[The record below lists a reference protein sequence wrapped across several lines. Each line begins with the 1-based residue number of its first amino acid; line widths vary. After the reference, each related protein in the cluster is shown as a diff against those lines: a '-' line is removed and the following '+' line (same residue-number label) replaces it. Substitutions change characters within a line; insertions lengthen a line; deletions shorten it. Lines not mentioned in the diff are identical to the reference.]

1 MARNVRDS
9 SLTETLRFYKLSY
22 TQGKVSWSLRRPLK
36 LRTSPRETPI
46 GGREKM
52 RSYKLAAV
60 LTVILVALAAP
71 AVGAAP
77 QTQSTLEG
85 PVLNIGHRGASAYA
99 PEHTF
104 AAYDLAIAQGA
115 DYIEIDLQM
124 TADGVLV
131 AMHDKTL
138 NRTATAPEGV
148 PNRYCRGLISKKTLE
163 QIKKCEVGSWF
174 SPEYADQRIPTLEE
188 IFKQYGTS
196 VNYYIE
202 TKNPE
207 AAPGMEEELLSLLK
221 DNGLIPDPSEPAN
234 WQVLIQSF
242 SAESLMKIHEMNP
255 DLPLIQ
261 LYWAGTSKS
270 IQRDLDAVS
279 AYAVGIGPYKKDVD
293 AALVEAAHEHCLAV
307 HPYTVNTVEEMEDL
321 ISLGVDG
328 MFTNNPDLLE
338 GVLGD
343 DALSGEAAAQ
353 QASDAYQGCSA

>member
-1 MARNVRDS
+1 M
-9 SLTETLRFYKLSY
+9 
-22 TQGKVSWSLRRPLK
+22 RR
-36 LRTSPRETPI
+36 
-46 GGREKM
+46 
-52 RSYKLAAV
+52 YKLAVA
-60 LTVILVALAAP
+60 LMVILVAFAVP
-71 AVGAAP
+71 TVGAGA
-77 QTQSTLEG
+77 QTESTLEG

-104 AAYDLAIAQGA
+104 AAYDLALEQGA

-124 TADGVLV
+124 TADGVLI

-138 NRTATAPEGV
+138 NRTADAPEGV
-148 PNRYCRGLISKKTLE
+148 PERYCRGLVSKKTLE
-163 QIKKCEVGSWF
+163 QIKQCDVGSWF
-174 SPEYADQRIPTLEE
+174 GPEYAGEQIPTLEE
-188 IFKQYGTS
+188 IFQRYGTG

-207 AAPGMEEELLSLLK
+207 ASPGMEEELLRLMDK
-221 DNGLIPDPSEPAN
+221 YGLTEPAEEN

-242 SAESLMKIHEMNP
+242 SAESLIKIHEINP

-279 AYAVGIGPYKKDVD
+279 EYAVGIGPYKKDVD

-307 HPYTVNTVEEMEDL
+307 HPYTVNTVEEMEAL
-321 ISLGVDG
+321 IALGVDG

-338 GVLGD
+338 GVLGA

-353 QASDAYQGCSA
+353 QAADAYQECRTGL

>member
-1 MARNVRDS
+1 M
-9 SLTETLRFYKLSY
+9 
-22 TQGKVSWSLRRPLK
+22 
-36 LRTSPRETPI
+36 
-46 GGREKM
+46 
-52 RSYKLAAV
+52 
-60 LTVILVALAAP
+60 VIMVAFSAP
-71 AVGAAP
+71 AVGAA
-77 QTQSTLEG
+77 QTESTLEG

-104 AAYDLAIAQGA
+104 AAYDLALEQGA

-124 TADGVLV
+124 TSDGVLV
-131 AMHDKTL
+131 ALHDKTL
-138 NRTATAPEGV
+138 NRTADAPEAV
-148 PNRYCRGLISKKTLE
+148 PEWYCRGLVSKKTLE
-163 QIKKCEVGSWF
+163 QIKMCDAGSWF
-174 SPEYADQRIPTLEE
+174 SPEYAGEQIPTLEE
-188 IFKQYGTS
+188 IFLKYGTS

-207 AAPGMEEELLSLLK
+207 AAPGMEDELLRLMEAH
-221 DNGLIPDPSEPAN
+221 GLTQPAEDN

-242 SAESLMKIHEMNP
+242 SAESLMTIHEMNE

-279 AYAVGIGPYKKDVD
+279 EYAVGIGPYKKDVD

-321 ISLGVDG
+321 ISEGVDG

-343 DALSGEAAAQ
+343 EALTGDEAAQ
-353 QASDAYQGCSA
+353 QAAEAYQECSAGL

>member
-1 MARNVRDS
+1 MEVR
-9 SLTETLRFYKLSY
+9 R
-22 TQGKVSWSLRRPLK
+22 
-36 LRTSPRETPI
+36 
-46 GGREKM
+46 
-52 RSYKLAAV
+52 YKLAAI
-60 LTVILVALAAP
+60 LMVILVAFAAP
-71 AVGAAP
+71 AVQAAP
-77 QTQSTLEG
+77 ETGSTLEG

-104 AAYDLAIAQGA
+104 ASYDLALEQGA

-148 PNRYCRGLISKKTLE
+148 PERYCRGLVSTKTLE
-163 QIKKCEVGSWF
+163 QIKMCDVGSWF
-174 SPEYADQRIPTLEE
+174 SPEYADQQIPTLEE
-188 IFKQYGTS
+188 IFQRYGTS

-202 TKNPE
+202 TKNPD
-207 AAPGMEEELLSLLK
+207 AAPGMEEELVRLLEK
-221 DNGLIPDPSEPAN
+221 YGLIPEEGPAEAES

-242 SAESLMKIHEMNP
+242 SAESLMKIHELAP
-255 DLPLIQ
+255 RLPLIQ

-307 HPYTVNTVEEMEDL
+307 HPYTVNTVEEMEAL
-321 ISLGVDG
+321 IALGVDG

-338 GVLGD
+338 GVLGT
-343 DALSGEAAAQ
+343 DALTGEAAAQ
-353 QASDAYQGCSA
+353 QAAEAYQECRTGL

>member
-1 MARNVRDS
+1 M
-9 SLTETLRFYKLSY
+9 
-22 TQGKVSWSLRRPLK
+22 RR
-36 LRTSPRETPI
+36 
-46 GGREKM
+46 
-52 RSYKLAAV
+52 YKLAAV
-60 LTVILVALAAP
+60 LMVILVAFAAP
-71 AVGAAP
+71 AVQAAP
-77 QTQSTLEG
+77 DTEATLEG

-104 AAYDLAIAQGA
+104 AAYDLALEQGA

-148 PNRYCRGLISKKTLE
+148 PNRYCRGLVSKKTLE
-163 QIKKCEVGSWF
+163 QIQMCEVGSWF
-174 SPEYADQRIPTLEE
+174 SPEYADQQIPTLEE
-188 IFKQYGTS
+188 IFLEYGTS

-202 TKNPE
+202 TKNPD
-207 AAPGMEEELLSLLK
+207 AAPGMEEELVRLLEK
-221 DNGLIPDPSEPAN
+221 YGLIPDPAEPPN

-242 SAESLMKIHEMNP
+242 SAESLMTIHELNE

-307 HPYTVNTVEEMEDL
+307 HPYTVNTEEEMEDL

-338 GVLGD
+338 VVLGD

-353 QASDAYQGCSA
+353 QAADAYQECRTGL

>member
-1 MARNVRDS
+1 M
-9 SLTETLRFYKLSY
+9 
-22 TQGKVSWSLRRPLK
+22 RR
-36 LRTSPRETPI
+36 
-46 GGREKM
+46 
-52 RSYKLAAV
+52 YKLAVVLMVMLVTFAV
-60 LTVILVALAAP
+60 P
-71 AVGAAP
+71 AVGAAA
-77 QTQSTLEG
+77 QTESTLEG

-104 AAYDLAIAQGA
+104 AAYDLALEQGA

-124 TADGVLV
+124 TSDGVLV
-131 AMHDKTL
+131 ALHDKTL
-138 NRTATAPEGV
+138 NRTADAPEGV
-148 PNRYCRGLISKKTLE
+148 PEQYCRGLVSKKTLE
-163 QIKKCEVGSWF
+163 QIKMCDAGSWF
-174 SPEYADQRIPTLEE
+174 GPEYAGLEEPLRIPTLEE
-188 IFKQYGTS
+188 IFLKYGTS

-207 AAPGMEEELLSLLK
+207 AAPGMEDELLRLMDKYHLT
-221 DNGLIPDPSEPAN
+221 EPAEDN

-321 ISLGVDG
+321 ISVGVDG

-343 DALSGEAAAQ
+343 DALSGQAAAQ
-353 QASDAYQGCSA
+353 QAADAYQECRTGL